1 VVSKAEPS
9 QTCGERSRTIAN
21 GRRPAVILVADRT
34 LSANYKI
41 LFEGIF
47 STMQTTQ
54 VPQTVMQTFLSPPVM
69 TDTLGRAKTAP
80 LGLRR
85 LESALLKFAGLSAED
100 VVCTTPQALPKLL
113 GPWVKVVAVSSSD
126 PLGRGMSNTTT
137 MNFSKGELYT
147 SFWTRRM
154 MEALAFAK
162 HRYDFKIAV
171 GGAGAWQWVYNPEEA
186 ASFDID
192 VVFEGYFESLGP
204 ELFMNLI
211 NGHQTKDYICE
222 MDTAVDKIQP
232 MNGASMLGV
241 VELSRGCGRGCKFC
255 TMAGKKMRHVCPDTI
270 LADLETNVAHGVT
283 SVVSSSE
290 DFFRYGSAGLKP
302 DFDKLQD
309 LLVQMKK
316 IKGLSF
322 MQIDHGNVTSVL
334 QLTDEQLTEIR
345 SLLSWASKTDYL
357 WVNMGAESANG
368 HLVAATCPGKI
379 KPFRAEDWQDL
390 VREAAERMTRNGF
403 FSVFS
408 IILGL
413 PGETPDD
420 VARTLRLVKYL
431 ATKRAAVF
439 PIFYEPILTDEIRTG
454 QRFTLKKMRADH
466 LELYKTCYEIN
477 FKLVPRLFWD
487 NQRAGGVSWT
497 KRVLMQILGRSEILS
512 WRRTFRTIHK
522 QITNS
527 QCRQTERL
535 SQNTICHSERS
546 EESLISAS
554 QTLRF
559 AQGDNFEIVSKEDK
573 KYV

>member
-1 VVSKAEPS
+1 
-9 QTCGERSRTIAN
+9 
-21 GRRPAVILVADRT
+21 
-34 LSANYKI
+34 
-41 LFEGIF
+41 
-47 STMQTTQ
+47 MQTTQ
-54 VPQTVMQTFLSPPVM
+54 VPQTVMRTFLSPPVA
-69 TDTLGRAKTAP
+69 TDSLGRAKTAP

-85 LESALLKFAGLSAED
+85 LESALLKYTNLDTED

-113 GPWVKVVAVSSSD
+113 GPWVKVVAFSSSD

-154 MEALAFAK
+154 MEALAVAK

-171 GGAGAWQWVYNPEEA
+171 GGAGAWQWVCNPQEA
-186 ASFDID
+186 TRLGID

-204 ELFMNLI
+204 KLFINLT
-211 NGHQTKDYICE
+211 NGHQAKEPPEGGIDPDQGFAVVCAT
-222 MDTAVDKIQP
+222 DTATEKIQP
-232 MNGASMLGV
+232 MIGASMLGV

-255 TMAGKKMRHVCPDTI
+255 TMAGKKMSHIRPDTI

-290 DFFRYGSAGLKP
+290 DFFRYGSTGLRP
-302 DFDKLQD
+302 DFDKLYD

-334 QLTDEQLTEIR
+334 QLSDEQLTEIR
-345 SLLSWASKTDYL
+345 RLLTLAKQTDYL

-368 HLVAATCPGKI
+368 RLVAANCPGKI
-379 KPFRAEDWQDL
+379 APFRAEDWQDL
-390 VREAAERMTRNGF
+390 VREAADRMTRNGF

-420 VARTLRLVKYL
+420 VTRTLELVKYL
-431 ATKRAAVF
+431 GTKRSVIF
-439 PIFYEPILTDEIRTG
+439 PIFYEPLSADQIQAG
-454 QRFTLKKMRADH
+454 QRFTLNKMRADH
-466 LELYKTCYEIN
+466 LELFRTCYEIN
-477 FKLVPRLFWD
+477 FKLIPRLFWD
-487 NQRAGGVSWT
+487 NQRAGGVSWA
-497 KRVLMQILGRSEILS
+497 KRTLTQMLGRSEILS
-512 WRRTFRTIHK
+512 WRRTFRTIK
-522 QITNS
+522 KRITNS
-527 QCRQTERL
+527 QCKKAERL
-535 SQNTICHSERS
+535 SQNTICHSEHS

-554 QTLRF
+554 QTFRF
-559 AQGDNFEIVSKEDK
+559 AQGDGFEIVSKED
-573 KYV
+573 